1 LFVLKI
7 TGTEVLNYSGRRECA
22 ALPLIVRDEPG
33 RPRETKLIANLL
45 VIENYRYEDGA
56 RD

>member
-1 LFVLKI
+1 V
-7 TGTEVLNYSGRRECA
+7 TEA
-22 ALPLIVRDEPG
+22 II
-33 RPRETKLIANLL
+33 PRETKLIANLL